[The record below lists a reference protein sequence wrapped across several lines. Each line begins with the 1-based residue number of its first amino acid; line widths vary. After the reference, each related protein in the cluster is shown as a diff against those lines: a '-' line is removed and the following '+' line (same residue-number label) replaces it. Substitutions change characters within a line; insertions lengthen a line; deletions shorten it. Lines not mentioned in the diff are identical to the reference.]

1 MLAGSTE
8 GMLKGVTAVSIHGQP
23 YYDLYYQLSGDQE
36 DQPRVARIGTES
48 VYPDP
53 KPGDRV
59 RLHFVMNVVVR
70 VERA

>member
-1 MLAGSTE
+1 M
-8 GMLKGVTAVSIHGQP
+8 
-23 YYDLYYQLSGDQE
+23 
-36 DQPRVARIGTES
+36 ARIGTES

-59 RLHFVMNVVVR
+59 RLHFVMNVLVR